1 MDALLYSLS
10 IIIAIGVILFINYH
24 TDTATLARLHKD
36 KRDIVDFSTC
46 KDDELVKIHGSIYLT
61 DRALT
66 APFSYRKC
74 CWCFV
79 EVFDSP
85 YLTFNNR
92 RHRRPK
98 RIYRDTITGEVI
110 LFDGLN
116 HVILQNPVICS
127 TFDGSDWKEQEDLM
141 GPLQDHIKQYLIA
154 HNIKRGKWVNERILE
169 HGISVTAIGRI
180 KKIEKGD
187 GRHGT
192 LPEEGELF
200 LLLRDGKDP
209 VVVYEGWI

>member
-1 MDALLYSLS
+1 MDALYYSLCL
-10 IIIAIGVILFINYH
+10 AIGVGIILFINYH
-24 TDTATLARLHKD
+24 SKTATLRRLHQR
-36 KRDIVDFSTC
+36 KRDVINFLDC
-46 KDDELVKIHGSIYLT
+46 EENELVKIHGSIYLT
-61 DRALT
+61 ERALT
-66 APFSYRKC
+66 APFSQRAC
-74 CWCFV
+74 CWYFI
-79 EVFDSP
+79 EVFNKPYFTVGSEDSAEP
-85 YLTFNNR
+85 VC
-92 RHRRPK
+92 
-98 RIYRDTITGEVI
+98 IYDKTKTGEVI

-116 HVILQNPVICS
+116 HIILQNPVICS
-127 TFDGSDWKEQEDLM
+127 TFDGSDWKEQEDFM

-187 GRHGT
+187 GRHGI

-200 LLLRDGKDP
+200 LLSRNGKDP